1 MTPDAIPTVFV
12 SHGAPTLS
20 LEHVP
25 ARQFLVD
32 LGSRYR
38 SIRAVLCISAH
49 WNTPRPCV
57 TSGKIHKTIHDFYG
71 FAPEL
76 YSIEY
81 PSKGSPDLAGQV
93 VDLLTSAGLPCDL
106 DPTRGL
112 DHGAWVPLR
121 LMFPKAE
128 VPIVQLSIQQ
138 SLDPVAHVALGE
150 AIQNVRGSGVLVLG
164 SGGAV
169 HPLGNSH
176 ASLGVGAPTD
186 DWAKAFNTWLTR
198 AVTSGDHPS
207 LVNYRT
213 VAPYAREAHP
223 YPDHYMPL
231 LAVFGAA
238 GTGARGIVL
247 HQSWDLGDLGMGA
260 FEFSHE
266 STREQSL

>member
-1 MTPDAIPTVFV
+1 MTPEPMPTVFV
-12 SHGAPTLS
+12 SHGAPTLT

-38 SIRAVLCISAH
+38 SVRAVLCISAH
-49 WNTPRPCV
+49 WNTVRPCV
-57 TSGKIHKTIHDFYG
+57 NTGKNHETIHDFYG
-71 FAPEL
+71 FPPEL
-76 YSIEY
+76 YHIEY
-81 PSKGSPDLAGQV
+81 PATGSPNLAGQV
-93 VDLLTSAGLPCDL
+93 VDLLKNAGFTCEV

-138 SLDPVAHVALGE
+138 SLDPAYHVTLGE
-150 AIQNVRGSGVLVLG
+150 AIREVRETDVLVLG

-169 HPLGNSH
+169 HPLGNPQTSM
-176 ASLGVGAPTD
+176 GPGAPTG
-186 DWAKAFNTWLTR
+186 DWAIEFNAWLSS
-198 AVTSGDHPS
+198 AVTRGDRVN

-213 VAPYAREAHP
+213 IAPYARQAHP

-231 LAVFGAA
+231 LAAFGAA
-238 GTGARGIVL
+238 GPGARGMVL
-247 HQSWDLGDLGMGA
+247 HQSWNPGDLGMGA
-260 FEFSHE
+260 FEFI
-266 STREQSL
+266 Q

>member
-1 MTPDAIPTVFV
+1 MVTDAIPAVFV

-38 SIRAVLCISAH
+38 SVRAVLCISAH
-49 WNTPRPCV
+49 WNTVRPSV
-57 TSGKIHKTIHDFYG
+57 TTGKILKTIHDFFG
-71 FAPEL
+71 FPSEL
-76 YSIEY
+76 YLIEY
-81 PSKGSPDLAGQV
+81 PAQGSPDLAGHV
-93 VDLLTSAGLPCDL
+93 VDLLKSAGLPCDL

-121 LMFPKAE
+121 LMFPMAD
-128 VPIVQLSIQQ
+128 VPVVQLSIQR
-138 SLDPVAHVALGE
+138 SLDPIAHVALGD
-150 AIQNVRGSGVLVLG
+150 AIRDVRETGVLVLG

-169 HPLGNSH
+169 HPLGNPH
-176 ASLGVGAPTD
+176 ASLGPGAPTD
-186 DWAKAFNTWLTR
+186 EWAKEFNAWLNH
-198 AVTSGDHPS
+198 AVSSGDSKS

-213 VAPYAREAHP
+213 IAPYAQEAHP

-238 GTGARGIVL
+238 GPGARGMVL

-260 FEFSHE
+260 FEFSH
-266 STREQSL
+266 